1 MSEMKVLDPSLGTP
15 GPGVLPAINGQGLKE
30 LIKASL
36 AWLKCN
42 QQAINALNVFPVPD
56 GDTGTNMLLTMES
69 AWAEVNKTPTDQVGP
84 VAHAVA
90 HGALMGAR
98 GNSGVILSQ
107 LWRGFARS
115 LDDKELLT
123 VADLVPAMQEGAQTA
138 YKGVIKPV
146 EGTILTVAREVA
158 DACTEAARTSNDLV
172 VILGRMVAHGRESV
186 ERTPTLLPIL
196 KQAGVVDSGG
206 QGYLVILEGMLRY
219 LRQEPVTVAEI
230 AVVAPVTSAGKEEEI
245 DAGDV
250 ALGYSYDVQ
259 CLVVGERLNVDKI
272 RADVGAMGRS
282 ALIVGDAQTVKIH
295 VHVPDY
301 MAVFE
306 YVRPLGR
313 IREASAEDMQAQ
325 YEEFVSARSP
335 AERILNACAG
345 EIATI
350 AVTPGEG
357 LVRVFQ
363 SLGANAIVAG
373 GQTMNPSTE
382 QFVHLIEQLSTDRI
396 LVLPN
401 NSNIVLAA
409 RQAADLAPAGKRVVV
424 VPTKTVPQGIAAQ
437 LAFNSQASLEANA
450 AAMEA
455 AIHHIQTGE
464 VTTATRDVEMNGVR
478 VKQGRFIGL
487 LNDELSTSGDTV
499 RDVVWT
505 LLDQM
510 GTQDREIVTLYYG
523 NGVQR
528 EEAESLA
535 KAIRERYPAQE
546 VEVVEGGQPHYYY
559 ILSTE

>member
-1 MSEMKVLDPSLGTP
+1 VSEMKVLDPSLSTL

-30 LIKASL
+30 LVKASL

-42 QQAINALNVFPVPD
+42 QQVINALNVFPVPD

-69 AWAEVNKTPTDQVGP
+69 AWAEVNKTPTDRVGH

-123 VADLVPAMQEGAQTA
+123 AADLVPAMQEGAQTA

-158 DACTEAARTSNDLV
+158 EACTEAARTSNDLILVLDKIV
-172 VILGRMVAHGRESV
+172 VHGRESV

-219 LRQEPVTVAEI
+219 LRQESVTVAEV
-230 AVVAPVTSAGKEEEI
+230 AAVAPVTGVGKEEEI
-245 DAGDV
+245 DAGDI

-259 CLVVGERLNVDKI
+259 CLVVGERLNVERI
-272 RADVGAMGRS
+272 RADIGAMGRS

-313 IREASAEDMQAQ
+313 VREMSAEDMQAQ
-325 YEEFVSARSP
+325 YDSFMSARSQ
-335 AERILNACAG
+335 AERIVNASAG

-357 LVRVFQ
+357 LLRVFQ
-363 SLGANAIVAG
+363 SLGVNAVVAG

-382 QFVHLIEQLSTDRI
+382 QFVHLIEQLPTDRI
-396 LVLPN
+396 LILPN
-401 NSNIVLAA
+401 NSNIILAA
-409 RQAADLAPAGKRVVV
+409 HQAADLAPAGKRVVV

-437 LAFNSQASLEANA
+437 LAFNPQANLDTNA
-450 AAMEA
+450 ASMEA
-455 AIHHIQTGE
+455 AARHVQTGE
-464 VTTATRDVEMNGVR
+464 VTTATRDVDVNGVHTE
-478 VKQGRFIGL
+478 QGRFIGL

-499 RDVVWT
+499 QDVVWA
-505 LLDQM
+505 LLGQM
-510 GTQDREIVTLYYG
+510 GAKECEIVTLYYG
-523 NGVQR
+523 NGIQH

-535 KAIRERYPAQE
+535 KAIRARYPAQE
-546 VEVVEGGQPHYYY
+546 VEVVEGGQPHYQY

>member
-1 MSEMKVLDPSLGTP
+1 
-15 GPGVLPAINGQGLKE
+15 
-30 LIKASL
+30 
-36 AWLKCN
+36 
-42 QQAINALNVFPVPD
+42 
-56 GDTGTNMLLTMES
+56 
-69 AWAEVNKTPTDQVGP
+69 
-84 VAHAVA
+84 
-90 HGALMGAR
+90 
-98 GNSGVILSQ
+98 
-107 LWRGFARS
+107 
-115 LDDKELLT
+115 
-123 VADLVPAMQEGAQTA
+123 
-138 YKGVIKPV
+138 
-146 EGTILTVAREVA
+146 VAR
-158 DACTEAARTSNDLV
+158 
-172 VILGRMVAHGRESV
+172 
-186 ERTPTLLPIL
+186 TPDLLPVL

-219 LRQEPVTVAEI
+219 LRDEPVTVAEVA
-230 AVVAPVTSAGKEEEI
+230 AVEPAARVGKEEEI

-259 CLVVGERLNVDKI
+259 CLVVGERLDVDRM
-272 RADVGAMGRS
+272 RADIGAMGRS
-282 ALIVGDAQTVKIH
+282 ALVVGDAQTVKIH

-325 YEEFVSARSP
+325 YEEFVSARSR

-350 AVTPGEG
+350 VVTPGEG

-363 SLGANAIVAG
+363 SLGASAIVAG

-382 QFVHLIEQLSTDRI
+382 QFVRLIEQLSTDRI

-401 NSNIVLAA
+401 NSNVVLAA

-464 VTTATRDVEMNGVR
+464 VTTATRDVEMNGVQ

-499 RDVVWT
+499 KDVVWA

-535 KAIRERYPAQE
+535 KSIRQHFPAQE

-559 ILSTE
+559 ILSAE

>member
-1 MSEMKVLDPSLGTP
+1 VSEMKVLDPSLSTP
-15 GPGVLPAINGQGLKE
+15 GPGVLPTINGQGLKE
-30 LIKASL
+30 LVKASL

-56 GDTGTNMLLTMES
+56 GDTGTNMLFTMES
-69 AWAEVNKTPTDQVGP
+69 AWAEVNKTPTDRVGP
-84 VAHAVA
+84 IAHAVA

-123 VADLVPAMQEGAQTA
+123 VADLVSAMQEGAQTA

-146 EGTILTVAREVA
+146 EGTILTVAREVS
-158 DACTEAARTSNDLV
+158 DACTEAARTSNDLA
-172 VILGRMVAHGRESV
+172 VILERMVADGRESV
-186 ERTPTLLPIL
+186 ARTPTLLPIL

-219 LRQEPVTVAEI
+219 LREEPVTVQV
-230 AVVAPVTSAGKEEEI
+230 AVVEPVARAGQEEKI

-259 CLVVGERLNVDKI
+259 CLVVGERLDVDRM
-272 RADVGAMGRS
+272 RADIGAMGRS

-313 IREASAEDMQAQ
+313 IREASTEDMQAQ
-325 YEEFVSARSP
+325 YEEFVSARSQ

-363 SLGANAIVAG
+363 SLGASAIVAG

-401 NSNIVLAA
+401 NSNVVLAA

-437 LAFNSQASLEANA
+437 LAFNAQASLEANA

-455 AIHHIQTGE
+455 ATHHIQTGE

-478 VKQGRFIGL
+478 AKQGRFIGL

-499 RDVVWT
+499 GDVVWT

-535 KAIRERYPAQE
+535 KAIRQHFPAQE

>member
-1 MSEMKVLDPSLGTP
+1 MSEIRVLDPSLSAP

-30 LIKASL
+30 LVKASL
-36 AWLKCN
+36 SWLKCN
-42 QQAINALNVFPVPD
+42 QQVINALNVFPVPD

-69 AWAEVNKTPTDQVGP
+69 AWTEVSKTPADRVGR

-123 VADLVPAMQEGAQTA
+123 AADLVPAMQEGAQTA

-158 DACTEAARTSNDLV
+158 EACTEAARTSNDLV
-172 VILGRMVAHGRESV
+172 VIMDRMVAHGRESV

-219 LRQEPVTVAEI
+219 LRQESVTVAEVAI
-230 AVVAPVTSAGKEEEI
+230 AAPAAGAGKEEEI

-259 CLVVGERLNVDKI
+259 CLLVGEHLNVDRI
-272 RADVGAMGRS
+272 RTDVAAMGRS

-325 YEEFVSARSP
+325 YDSFMSARSQ
-335 AERILNACAG
+335 AERILNAPAG

-350 AVTPGEG
+350 AVTSGEG
-357 LVRVFQ
+357 LARVFQ
-363 SLGANAIVAG
+363 SLGVNAIVAG
-373 GQTMNPSTE
+373 GQTMNPSTQ
-382 QFVHLIEQLSTDRI
+382 QFVHLVEQLPTDRI
-396 LVLPN
+396 LILPN
-401 NSNIVLAA
+401 NSNIILAA

-437 LAFNSQASLEANA
+437 LAFSSQADLDTNA

-455 AIHHIQTGE
+455 ATLHIQTGE
-464 VTTATRDVEMNGVR
+464 VTTATRDVDMNGVHT
-478 VKQGRFIGL
+478 KQGRFIGL
-487 LNDELSTSGDTV
+487 LNDVLSTSGDTAQ
-499 RDVVWT
+499 DVVWT

-510 GTQDREIVTLYYG
+510 GAKECEIVTLYYG

-528 EEAESLA
+528 DAAELLA
-535 KAIRERYPAQE
+535 KAIRARYPAQE
-546 VEVVEGGQPHYYY
+546 VEVVEGGQPHYHY